1 MNNIV
6 GFDCQD
12 KRDEPMA
19 GEILR
24 TLVDHYPG
32 HDWFVLIRG
41 GVVQIKNQE
50 WSNEWGMSVYYSD
63 IAHDAQAR
71 KVGVVR
77 AAGEFLERANMRRGA
92 RTGKRIKRIEGM
104 PEKAV
109 QRARLLGA

>member
-41 GVVQIKNQE
+41 GIVQIKNQK
-50 WSNEWGMSVYYSD
+50 WSNEWGM
-63 IAHDAQAR
+63 
-71 KVGVVR
+71 
-77 AAGEFLERANMRRGA
+77 
-92 RTGKRIKRIEGM
+92 
-104 PEKAV
+104 
-109 QRARLLGA
+109 